1 MEWKG
6 WLEIEF
12 LASCHAAVGGQLGP
26 LKHLLHF
33 LTSQSSESKN
43 STKHT
48 KLCMD
53 KQSQTDSQTDGQRD
67 SYRHMRKIDDDD
79 TPLFL
84 PSSVRQQK
92 SKLHSCN
99 KSNAKLNAKN
109 NQQTN
114 RNGRETNK
122 WSERQ
127 AKRQNEQTDK
137 QSDRRR
143 DKLLDWRTAANVDSR
158 RMQQANL
165 QQQREQSKQKLNS
178 EWESIARQSQYPR
191 NVVQKSKPRA
201 LHNQIA

>member
-1 MEWKG
+1 MK
-6 WLEIEF
+6 
-12 LASCHAAVGGQLGP
+12 VKTQ
-26 LKHLLHF
+26 
-33 LTSQSSESKN
+33 QSTQNFAWINKVR
-43 STKHT
+43 HT
-48 KLCMD
+48 ERE
-53 KQSQTDSQTDGQRD
+53 TDRQRD

-92 SKLHSCN
+92 SKLQSCN

-114 RNGRETNK
+114 RNGTNRETDK

-127 AKRQNEQTDK
+127 AKRQNEQT
-137 QSDRRR
+137 DRRR

-165 QQQREQSKQKLNS
+165 QQQKEQSKQKLNS
-178 EWESIARQSQYPR
+178 EWESVARQSQYPR

>member
-12 LASCHAAVGGQLGP
+12 LASCHPAVGGQLGP

-53 KQSQTDSQTDGQRD
+53 RQSQTDSQRD

-92 SKLHSCN
+92 SKLQSCN

-114 RNGRETNK
+114 RNGRETDK

-127 AKRQNEQTDK
+127 AKRQNEQTDAETNCWTDE
-137 QSDRRR
+137 QQQMS
-143 DKLLDWRTAANVDSR
+143 TAAECNKQICNNRESR
-158 RMQQANL
+158 ANKNWTQNEKAKL
-165 QQQREQSKQKLNS
+165 DNANTLDMLYKSLSRELCIIK
-178 EWESIARQSQYPR
+178 
-191 NVVQKSKPRA
+191 
-201 LHNQIA
+201 